1 MSRIF
6 VDIAVD
12 MVNLRQYLRSLL
24 AIFRHTQDDCCAI
37 STAITILGQNV
48 EQYPRFLQFLLQ
60 YLRSKTISTAIPM
73 VISTTI
79 STGILYPLQYL
90 RLKLI
95 IIGRGYC
102 RDIAITCCIFC
113 YFPVISTNLIICSGW
128 NTRGLFY
135 VLFNTPANRMD
146 GPQL

>member
-1 MSRIF
+1 MSRIL

-37 STAITILGQNV
+37 STAITILGQNRR
-48 EQYPRFLQFLLQ
+48 QYPRFLQFLLQ
-60 YLRSKTISTAIPM
+60 YLPSNTISTAIPM

-90 RLKLI
+90 RPKSI
-95 IIGRGYC
+95 IVGRGYC
-102 RDIAITCCIFC
+102 RDIAIHLLQI
-113 YFPVISTNLIICSGW
+113 YNFPVISTILYQLNNL
-128 NTRGLFY
+128 
-135 VLFNTPANRMD
+135 
-146 GPQL
+146 Q

>member
-1 MSRIF
+1 MSWIF

-12 MVNLRQYLRSLL
+12 MANLRQYLRSLL

-37 STAITILGQNV
+37 STAITIVGQNV

-73 VISTTI
+73 VISTSI

-90 RLKLI
+90 RLKST

-102 RDIAITCCIFC
+102 RDIAIHLLQI
-113 YFPVISTNLIICSGW
+113 YNFPVISTNLIICCGW
-128 NTRGLFY
+128 NQWNSKGLFY
-135 VLFNTPANRMD
+135 MLFSSI
-146 GPQL
+146 

>member
-37 STAITILGQNV
+37 STAITILGQNLR
-48 EQYPRFLQFLLQ
+48 QYPRFLQFLLQ

-90 RLKLI
+90 RLKYI

-102 RDIAITCCIFC
+102 RDIAIHLLQI
-113 YFPVISTNLIICSGW
+113 YNFPVISTNLNNLEW
-128 NTRGLFY
+128 
-135 VLFNTPANRMD
+135 ME
-146 GPQL
+146 